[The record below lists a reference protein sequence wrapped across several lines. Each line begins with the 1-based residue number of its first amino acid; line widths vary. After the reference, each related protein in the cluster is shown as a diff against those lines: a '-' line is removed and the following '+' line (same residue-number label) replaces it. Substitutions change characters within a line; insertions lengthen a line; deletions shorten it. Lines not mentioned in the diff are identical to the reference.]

1 MAREVDEL
9 GWIVY
14 SVPYPDAIR
23 DALCGYERMLGVIS
37 RANKMGYIYGVD
49 FEIGFEYGCSIDG
62 DTPSNFFVKAGSAA
76 AKDKILKGYMRGL
89 RKLRSPDLTA
99 AISKWWDWTRSK
111 DFPHYGI
118 FKKFGGHTVAH
129 MTYPGMKELESQT
142 A

>member
-1 MAREVDEL
+1 MARQADEF

-23 DALCGYERMLGVIS
+23 NALSGYERMLGVIS
-37 RANKMGYIYGVD
+37 RANQMGYVYGED

-76 AKDKILKGYMRGL
+76 AKDKVLTGYMRGL
-89 RKLRSPDLTA
+89 SKLRSAGLTA
-99 AISKWWDWTRSK
+99 AISKWVAWTSSK
-111 DFPHYGI
+111 DFPHYRI
-118 FKKFGGHTVAH
+118 FKKFKQHNVCL
-129 MTYPGMKELESQT
+129 MSYPGMKELESQT